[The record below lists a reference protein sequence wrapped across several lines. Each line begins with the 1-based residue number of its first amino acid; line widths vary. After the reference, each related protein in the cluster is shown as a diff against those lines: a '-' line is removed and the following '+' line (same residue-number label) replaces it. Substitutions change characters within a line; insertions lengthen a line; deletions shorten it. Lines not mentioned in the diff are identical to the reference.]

1 MNRWYV
7 ETSYTQGKEP
17 MKIYAKTLED
27 VQSKFPEAISIT
39 PCDDK
44 SHLQYIE
51 DIISRSE
58 LICSKINEE
67 NNQITELYYYYG
79 NGFTLCFKLYK
90 WRDDDEYFD
99 YCEYEIRND
108 SNLYIYIGWM
118 VSDIKKAYDRYFY
131 SVPHKDTGYTV
142 TPKEVKKNK
151 YKKWYNKDGEYGWV
165 DADGYFYFADK
176 ISMPNKKNKEEYT
189 YFTQYKDTAILVKY
203 KLFTQGS
210 PHGVIYTEWFANE
223 QDFENFWNMMI
234 VKCPAYC
241 QSPWYEVLK
250 RGYNKLPPDDRKIVL
265 RMPYIN
271 VEAELKEKPYAE
283 VAHMWERLCLPMKA
297 FKHCNGLHIWLE
309 KIVRAYKEYLEK
321 E

>member
-1 MNRWYV
+1 MNRYYV

-27 VQSKFPEAISIT
+27 IQSKFPEAISIT

-44 SHLQYIE
+44 SHLPYIK

-58 LICSKINEE
+58 LICSKINEK
-67 NNQITELYYYYG
+67 NNQIAELYYYYG

-90 WRDDDEYFD
+90 WYDDDEYFD

-108 SNLYIYIGWM
+108 GNLYVYIGWM
-118 VSDIKKAYDRYFY
+118 VSDIKEAYDRYFC
-131 SVPHKDTGYTV
+131 SVPRKDIGYTV

-151 YKKWYNKDGEYGWV
+151 YKKWYNKDGEYGWI
-165 DADGYFYFADK
+165 DTDGYFYFADK
-176 ISMPNKKNKEEYT
+176 CSMPNKKNKEEYA

-203 KLFTQGS
+203 KLFTWADYGTE
-210 PHGVIYTEWFANE
+210 HTEWFANK
-223 QDFENFWNMMI
+223 QDFQDFWDMMI
-234 VKCPAYC
+234 VECPDCC
-241 QSPWYEVLK
+241 QTPWYKIVK
-250 RGYNKLPPDDRKIVL
+250 RGYNKLPPDDRKVVL

-271 VEAELKEKPYAE
+271 IKAELKEKPYAE
-283 VAHMWERLCLPMKA
+283 VAHIWERLCLPMRA
-297 FKHCNGLHIWLE
+297 FRHCHSLHIWLD
-309 KIVRAYKEYLEK
+309 KIVKAYEEYLGK